1 MDTYKGTA
9 KRTSMSLQ
17 NVLID
22 RHALQDKTESSQ
34 SLSSDHIKEM
44 IQTSINTLI
53 ASALFVFG
61 VTVKTIPTLF
71 SEQTIPL
78 YVDFGASNHMTSMED
93 SKHNLTPYNGKMDIL
108 AADGKKMPML
118 VL

>member
-1 MDTYKGTA
+1 
-9 KRTSMSLQ
+9 
-17 NVLID
+17 
-22 RHALQDKTESSQ
+22 
-34 SLSSDHIKEM
+34 M

-53 ASALFVFG
+53 ASALFVIGF
-61 VTVKTIPTLF
+61 TVKTIPTLF
-71 SEQTIPL
+71 SEQTIPW
-78 YVDFGASNHMTSMED
+78 YIDSGAANHMASMED